1 MPLIEMMPPAAT
13 GEGAGWWVNA
23 LVTPLGLTTGAVGAW
38 PRRRAALA
46 SRQSSTG
53 RRIVLLTRGRARGF
67 AILKVRCGFSAARV
81 TMSSNLASMAPP
93 VPIAGDERDAK
104 RTGYQALAL
113 LSVAHF
119 FIDLYSS
126 GLSAF
131 QPMLVE
137 RFGLSLAQAGVL
149 AGMLVFSSSLLQP
162 VYGILSDKCGSRLFT
177 VLAPGMAG
185 IFISSLGIANGYSML
200 IAMVLLGGMGIAS
213 FHPQASANATARI
226 AGNKSRSMAIFISTG
241 TFGMAF
247 GPAFFTT
254 IAARYGWGLT
264 WLGAVPGVLMT
275 LLLAARFRL
284 APVSQETSNRFDPAA
299 LKAKWK
305 PLTILFLLVYVRSI
319 VQMVF
324 AQFLPLYLN
333 RERGFSVQSAALG
346 LTLYLAFGGMG
357 GFVGGNLA
365 DRFGGKRV
373 ILISMAGCLPFLAL
387 FFLTEGWLALASLA
401 LAGLLLLF
409 TIPVNLVMGQ
419 QLVPTQAGTVS
430 ALMMGFAWGTAGLVF
445 IPMVGWAADHIGL
458 GTAMAC
464 VSAFPIVGFFLARML
479 DEDA

>member
-1 MPLIEMMPPAAT
+1 
-13 GEGAGWWVNA
+13 
-23 LVTPLGLTTGAVGAW
+23 
-38 PRRRAALA
+38 
-46 SRQSSTG
+46 
-53 RRIVLLTRGRARGF
+53 
-67 AILKVRCGFSAARV
+67 
-81 TMSSNLASMAPP
+81 MSSNLASLPAAIPDLKDQG
-93 VPIAGDERDAK
+93 AAK

-113 LSVAHF
+113 LSFAHF

-126 GLSAF
+126 GLSSF

-137 RFGLSLAQAGVL
+137 RFGLSLAQAGLL
-149 AGMLVFSSSLLQP
+149 AGMLIFSSSLLQP
-162 VYGILSDKCGSRLFT
+162 VYGFLSDKSGSRMFT
-177 VLAPGMAG
+177 VMAPAMAG
-185 IFISSLGIANGYSML
+185 IFISSLGIASGYSML
-200 IAMVLLGGMGIAS
+200 IWMVLLGGVGIAS
-213 FHPQASANATARI
+213 FHPQASANATAQI

-247 GPAFFTT
+247 GPAFYTMLAGQ
-254 IAARYGWGLT
+254 IGWELT

-275 LLLAARFRL
+275 LLLAFRFRL
-284 APVSQETSNRFDPAA
+284 APVSRETSNHFDLQA
-299 LKAKWK
+299 LKAKWR
-305 PLTILFLLVYVRSI
+305 PLTILFLLVYIRSI

-357 GFVGGNLA
+357 GFLGGNLA

-387 FFLTEGWLALASLA
+387 FFLTDGWMALVSLA

-430 ALMMGFAWGTAGLVF
+430 ALMMGFAWGSAGLVF
-445 IPMVGWAADHIGL
+445 IPLVGWAADHVGL
-458 GTAMAC
+458 GTAMAF
-464 VSAFPIVGFFLARML
+464 VSAFPIVGFFLARMI
-479 DEDA
+479 DENA

>member
-1 MPLIEMMPPAAT
+1 
-13 GEGAGWWVNA
+13 
-23 LVTPLGLTTGAVGAW
+23 
-38 PRRRAALA
+38 
-46 SRQSSTG
+46 
-53 RRIVLLTRGRARGF
+53 
-67 AILKVRCGFSAARV
+67 
-81 TMSSNLASMAPP
+81 MSSNPASLPADLSFPRSQ
-93 VPIAGDERDAK
+93 DSTRRDGF
-104 RTGYQALAL
+104 RALAL
-113 LSVAHF
+113 LSFAHF

-126 GLSAF
+126 GLSSF

-137 RFGLSLAQAGVL
+137 RFGLSLAQAGLL
-149 AGMLVFSSSLLQP
+149 AGMLIFSSSLLQP
-162 VYGILSDKCGSRLFT
+162 VYGILSDKLGSRLFT
-177 VLAPGMAG
+177 VLAPAMAG
-185 IFISSLGIANGYSML
+185 IFISSLGLATGYPML

-213 FHPQASANATARI
+213 FHPQASANATA
-226 AGNKSRSMAIFISTG
+226 GLHENKSRWMAVFISSG

-247 GPAFFTT
+247 GPAFFTFL
-254 IAARYGWGLT
+254 AGRYGLEMT
-264 WLGAVPGVLMT
+264 WLGALPGLLVT
-275 LLLAARFRL
+275 LFLSVYFRL
-284 APVSQETSNRFDPAA
+284 APVSHRTSNRFDFAA
-299 LKAKWK
+299 LKAKGR
-305 PLTILFLLVYVRSI
+305 PLLILFLLVYIRSI

-419 QLVPTQAGTVS
+419 QLVPSQAGTVS
-430 ALMMGFAWGTAGLVF
+430 ALMMGFAWGSAGLVF
-445 IPMVGWAADHIGL
+445 IPLVGWAADHVGL

-464 VSAFPIVGFFLARML
+464 VSAFPAVGYFLARMI
-479 DEDA
+479 DENA

>member
-1 MPLIEMMPPAAT
+1 MKIRARQARRAFVMSTNPASLPAET
-13 GEGAGWWVNA
+13 SF
-23 LVTPLGLTTGAVGAW
+23 TGAAPSPAG
-38 PRRRAALA
+38 
-46 SRQSSTG
+46 G
-53 RRIVLLTRGRARGF
+53 
-67 AILKVRCGFSAARV
+67 SA
-81 TMSSNLASMAPP
+81 
-93 VPIAGDERDAK
+93 E

-113 LSVAHF
+113 LSFAHF

-126 GLSAF
+126 GLSSF
-131 QPMLVE
+131 QPLLVD
-137 RFGLSLAQAGVL
+137 RFGLSLAQAGLL
-149 AGMLVFSSSLLQP
+149 AGMLIFSSSLLQP
-162 VYGILSDKCGSRLFT
+162 LYGIFSDKYRSRLFT

-185 IFISSLGIANGYSML
+185 IFIASLGLASGYPML

-226 AGNKSRSMAIFISTG
+226 AENKSRWMAVFISSG

-247 GPAFFTT
+247 GPAFFTYL
-254 IAARYGWGLT
+254 AGHFGFEMT
-264 WLGAVPGVLMT
+264 WLGAIPGVLVT
-275 LLLAARFRL
+275 LLLAQQFRL
-284 APVSQETSNRFDPAA
+284 APVTRQTSNNFDAAA

-305 PLTILFLLVYVRSI
+305 PLLILFLLVYVRSI

-346 LTLYLAFGGMG
+346 LTLYLAFGGLG

-387 FFLTEGWLALASLA
+387 FFMTEGWLALASLA

-419 QLVPTQAGTVS
+419 QLVPSQAGTVS
-430 ALMMGFAWGTAGLVF
+430 ALMMGFAWGSAGLLF
-445 IPMVGWAADHIGL
+445 IPLVGWAADHVGL
-458 GTAMAC
+458 GTAMAV
-464 VSAFPIVGFFLARML
+464 VSAFPVVGVFLARMI
-479 DEDA
+479 DENA

>member
-1 MPLIEMMPPAAT
+1 MSSTPASLPAA
-13 GEGAGWWVNA
+13 
-23 LVTPLGLTTGAVGAW
+23 LPISTPEA
-38 PRRRAALA
+38 
-46 SRQSSTG
+46 
-53 RRIVLLTRGRARGF
+53 
-67 AILKVRCGFSAARV
+67 
-81 TMSSNLASMAPP
+81 
-93 VPIAGDERDAK
+93 DAK
-104 RTGYQALAL
+104 RAGYRALAL
-113 LSVAHF
+113 LSFAHF

-126 GLSAF
+126 GLSSF

-137 RFGLSLAQAGVL
+137 RFGLSLAQAGLL
-149 AGMLVFSSSLLQP
+149 AGMLIFSSSLLQP
-162 VYGILSDKCGSRLFT
+162 VYGILSDKSGSRLFT
-177 VLAPGMAG
+177 VLAPAMAG
-185 IFISSLGIANGYSML
+185 IFISSLGVATGYPML

-226 AGNKSRSMAIFISTG
+226 AAGKSKWMAVFISSG

-247 GPAFFTT
+247 GPAFFTFL
-254 IAARYGWGLT
+254 AGRYGLEMT
-264 WLGAVPGVLMT
+264 WLGAVPGVLVT
-275 LLLAARFRL
+275 LLLALRFQL
-284 APVSQETSNRFDPAA
+284 APRSKETSNHFDLAP
-299 LKAKWK
+299 LLAKWR
-305 PLTILFLLVYVRSI
+305 PLSILFALVYVRSI

-387 FFLTEGWLALASLA
+387 FFLTDGWLALASLA

-419 QLVPTQAGTVS
+419 RLAPSQAGTVS
-430 ALMMGFAWGTAGLVF
+430 ALMMGFAWGSAGLVF
-445 IPMVGWAADHIGL
+445 IPLVGWAADRVGL
-458 GTAMAC
+458 GTAMAV
-464 VSAFPIVGFFLARML
+464 VSAFPAAGYFLARMI
-479 DEDA
+479 DENA